1 MNGKLPILTDNGNSN
16 ATLEILI
23 PESYQKFTA
32 SNEPLVNIEDCILN
46 NDKSWLERHNVCDG
60 DEGERRVSVLA
71 RLVSQLR

>member
-23 PESYQKFTA
+23 PESYRKFTA

-46 NDKSWLERHNVCDG
+46 NDKSLFWLGQIKINGSWTDPYNTST
-60 DEGERRVSVLA
+60 DFT
-71 RLVSQLR
+71 